1 MTKLPVFDTLF
12 SVSCLSPPCRP
23 PFFETS
29 VVVEADPW
37 AWYANK
43 GPCPTSDASPVF
55 LRVKTYATNEKNVL
69 WTIENMLKNA
79 KRFGWFVLHTSWILD
94 VCQWAFG
101 ELISRFLI
109 LVQWAKQHHIGIALK
124 LQIMSLWHAWFK
136 LVGLHREVSS
146 NSNSRVCTPKLLWFK
161 HNKQWSFHRFRT
173 AFRNTILKIKI
184 ACCRVCILGS
194 TETMA
199 DCFWKEDMSNGSIHW
214 PKTWVEHE
222 ISCAKTAQVD
232 RYSLRIQRPE
242 NWIPS
247 FWQVHYPSRALDK
260 THTKKHWLSAKYY

>member
-1 MTKLPVFDTLF
+1 MIIIINVWQNSYIFHHHNETCMTKLPVFDTLF

-55 LRVKTYATNEKNVL
+55 LRVKTYATNEKKIL
-69 WTIENMLKNA
+69 WTIENMLKHA

-94 VCQWAFG
+94 VCHWAFG

-173 AFRNTILKIKI
+173 AFRNTILKIKN
-184 ACCRVCILGS
+184 RVLQS
-194 TETMA
+194 LHLR
-199 DCFWKEDMSNGSIHW
+199 FHRNNGRLFLERRH
-214 PKTWVEHE
+214 V
-222 ISCAKTAQVD
+222 
-232 RYSLRIQRPE
+232 
-242 NWIPS
+242 
-247 FWQVHYPSRALDK
+247 
-260 THTKKHWLSAKYY
+260 